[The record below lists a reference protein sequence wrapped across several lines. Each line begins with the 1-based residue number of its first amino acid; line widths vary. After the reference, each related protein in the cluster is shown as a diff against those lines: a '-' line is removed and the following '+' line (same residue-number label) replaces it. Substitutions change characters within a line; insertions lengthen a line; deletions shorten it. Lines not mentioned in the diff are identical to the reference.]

1 MITKETRAE
10 SLNELD
16 KTKRYEEIRYALK
29 NEINGLTARE
39 LAKKLGSEERNY
51 VAPRLTELTRKNE
64 IKVISKRYD
73 KKTRRIIAII
83 IMIVIVAMVAT
94 SVIPS
99 TYNKSLSFAPVALAN
114 SSQSVRFKYITSVD
128 FTIGKIFKL
137 LLSN

>member
-1 MITKETRAE
+1 MITNETRAE

-29 NEINGLTARE
+29 NEANGLTARE

-73 KKTRRIIAII
+73 KKTKRK
-83 IMIVIVAMVAT
+83 VAVYALNDKKYYEQK
-94 SVIPS
+94 SEKIEKA
-99 TYNKSLSFAPVALAN
+99 YNNYLNEKTKENIEKWKGEVSKDV
-114 SSQSVRFKYITSVD
+114 
-128 FTIGKIFKL
+128 
-137 LLSN
+137 

>member
-29 NEINGLTARE
+29 NEANGLTARE

-64 IKVISKRYD
+64 VEVISKRYD
-73 KKTRRIIAII
+73 KKTKRN
-83 IMIVIVAMVAT
+83 VAVYAL
-94 SVIPS
+94 SDKKYYEQKSEKIEKA
-99 TYNKSLSFAPVALAN
+99 YNNYLNEKTKENIEKWKGEVSKDV
-114 SSQSVRFKYITSVD
+114 
-128 FTIGKIFKL
+128 
-137 LLSN
+137 

>member
-64 IKVISKRYD
+64 IKVISKRYNKKTKRNVAVYALND
-73 KKTRRIIAII
+73 KKYYEQKSEKIEKA
-83 IMIVIVAMVAT
+83 
-94 SVIPS
+94 
-99 TYNKSLSFAPVALAN
+99 YNNYLNEKTKENIEKWKGEVSKDV
-114 SSQSVRFKYITSVD
+114 
-128 FTIGKIFKL
+128 
-137 LLSN
+137 

>member
-29 NEINGLTARE
+29 NEANGLTARE

-73 KKTRRIIAII
+73 KKTKRN
-83 IMIVIVAMVAT
+83 VAVYALNDKKCYEQK
-94 SVIPS
+94 SEKIEKA
-99 TYNKSLSFAPVALAN
+99 YNNYLNEKTKENIEKWKGEVSKDV
-114 SSQSVRFKYITSVD
+114 
-128 FTIGKIFKL
+128 
-137 LLSN
+137 

>member
-29 NEINGLTARE
+29 NNGLTARE

-64 IKVISKRYD
+64 VEVISKRYD
-73 KKTRRIIAII
+73 KKTKRN
-83 IMIVIVAMVAT
+83 VAVYALNDKKYYEQK
-94 SVIPS
+94 SEKIEKA
-99 TYNKSLSFAPVALAN
+99 YNNYLNEKTKENIEKWKGEVSKDV
-114 SSQSVRFKYITSVD
+114 
-128 FTIGKIFKL
+128 
-137 LLSN
+137 

>member
-1 MITKETRAE
+1 MITRETRAE

-64 IKVISKRYD
+64 VKVISKRYD
-73 KKTRRIIAII
+73 KKTKRN
-83 IMIVIVAMVAT
+83 VAVYAL
-94 SVIPS
+94 SDKKYYEQKSEKIEKA
-99 TYNKSLSFAPVALAN
+99 YNNYLNEKTKENIEKWKGEVSKDV
-114 SSQSVRFKYITSVD
+114 
-128 FTIGKIFKL
+128 
-137 LLSN
+137 

>member
-29 NEINGLTARE
+29 NEANGLTARE

-73 KKTRRIIAII
+73 KKTKRN
-83 IMIVIVAMVAT
+83 VAVYAL
-94 SVIPS
+94 SDKKYYEQKSEKIEKA
-99 TYNKSLSFAPVALAN
+99 YNNYLNEKTKENIEKWKGEVSKDV
-114 SSQSVRFKYITSVD
+114 
-128 FTIGKIFKL
+128 
-137 LLSN
+137 

>member
-29 NEINGLTARE
+29 NEADGLTARE

-73 KKTRRIIAII
+73 KKTKRN
-83 IMIVIVAMVAT
+83 VAVYALNDKKYYEQK
-94 SVIPS
+94 SEKIEKA
-99 TYNKSLSFAPVALAN
+99 YNNYLNEKTKENIEKWKGEVSKDV
-114 SSQSVRFKYITSVD
+114 
-128 FTIGKIFKL
+128 
-137 LLSN
+137 

>member
-29 NEINGLTARE
+29 NEANGLTARE

-73 KKTRRIIAII
+73 KKTKRN
-83 IMIVIVAMVAT
+83 VAVYALNNKKYYEQK
-94 SVIPS
+94 SEKIEKA
-99 TYNKSLSFAPVALAN
+99 YNNYLNEKTKENIEKWKGEVSKDV
-114 SSQSVRFKYITSVD
+114 
-128 FTIGKIFKL
+128 
-137 LLSN
+137 

>member
-29 NEINGLTARE
+29 NEANGLTARE

-73 KKTRRIIAII
+73 KKTKRK
-83 IMIVIVAMVAT
+83 VAVYALNDKKYYEQK
-94 SVIPS
+94 SEKIEKA
-99 TYNKSLSFAPVALAN
+99 YNNYLNEKTKENIEKWKGEVSKDV
-114 SSQSVRFKYITSVD
+114 
-128 FTIGKIFKL
+128 
-137 LLSN
+137 

>member
-1 MITKETRAE
+1 MITKGTRAE

-29 NEINGLTARE
+29 NEANGLTARE

-73 KKTRRIIAII
+73 KNTKRNVAVYALNDKKYYEQKSEKIEKAYNNYLNEKTKENIEKWKGE
-83 IMIVIVAMVAT
+83 VSKDV
-94 SVIPS
+94 
-99 TYNKSLSFAPVALAN
+99 
-114 SSQSVRFKYITSVD
+114 
-128 FTIGKIFKL
+128 
-137 LLSN
+137 

>member
-29 NEINGLTARE
+29 NEANGLTARE

-64 IKVISKRYD
+64 VKVISKRYD
-73 KKTRRIIAII
+73 KKTKRN
-83 IMIVIVAMVAT
+83 VAVYALNDKKYYEQK
-94 SVIPS
+94 SEKIEKA
-99 TYNKSLSFAPVALAN
+99 YNNYLNEKTKENIEKWKGEVSKDV
-114 SSQSVRFKYITSVD
+114 
-128 FTIGKIFKL
+128 
-137 LLSN
+137 

>member
-73 KKTRRIIAII
+73 KKTKRN
-83 IMIVIVAMVAT
+83 VAVYALNDKKYYEQK
-94 SVIPS
+94 SEKIEKA
-99 TYNKSLSFAPVALAN
+99 YNNYLNEKTKENIEKWKGEVSKDV
-114 SSQSVRFKYITSVD
+114 
-128 FTIGKIFKL
+128 
-137 LLSN
+137 

>member
-64 IKVISKRYD
+64 VEVISKRYD
-73 KKTRRIIAII
+73 KKTKRN
-83 IMIVIVAMVAT
+83 VAVYALNDKKYYEQK
-94 SVIPS
+94 SEKIEKA
-99 TYNKSLSFAPVALAN
+99 YNNYLNDKTKENIEKWKGEVSKDV
-114 SSQSVRFKYITSVD
+114 
-128 FTIGKIFKL
+128 
-137 LLSN
+137 

>member
-29 NEINGLTARE
+29 NEANGLTARE

-73 KKTRRIIAII
+73 KKTKRN
-83 IMIVIVAMVAT
+83 VAVYALNDKKYYEQK
-94 SVIPS
+94 SEKIEKA
-99 TYNKSLSFAPVALAN
+99 YNNYLNEKTKENIEKWKGEVSKGV
-114 SSQSVRFKYITSVD
+114 
-128 FTIGKIFKL
+128 
-137 LLSN
+137 

>member
-1 MITKETRAE
+1 MITNETRAE

-64 IKVISKRYD
+64 VEVISKRYD
-73 KKTRRIIAII
+73 KKTKRN
-83 IMIVIVAMVAT
+83 VAVYAL
-94 SVIPS
+94 SDKKYYEQKSEKIEKA
-99 TYNKSLSFAPVALAN
+99 YNNYLNEKTKENIEKWKGEVSKDV
-114 SSQSVRFKYITSVD
+114 
-128 FTIGKIFKL
+128 
-137 LLSN
+137 

>member
-1 MITKETRAE
+1 MITKEIRAE

-29 NEINGLTARE
+29 NEANGLTARE

-73 KKTRRIIAII
+73 KKTKRN
-83 IMIVIVAMVAT
+83 VAVYALNDKKYYEQK
-94 SVIPS
+94 SEKIEKA
-99 TYNKSLSFAPVALAN
+99 YNNYLNEKTKENIEKWKGEVSKDV
-114 SSQSVRFKYITSVD
+114 
-128 FTIGKIFKL
+128 
-137 LLSN
+137 

>member
-29 NEINGLTARE
+29 NEANGLTARE

-64 IKVISKRYD
+64 VEVISKRYD
-73 KKTRRIIAII
+73 KKTKRN
-83 IMIVIVAMVAT
+83 VAVYALNDKKYYEQK
-94 SVIPS
+94 SEKIEKA
-99 TYNKSLSFAPVALAN
+99 YNNYLNEKAKENIEKWKGEVSKDV
-114 SSQSVRFKYITSVD
+114 
-128 FTIGKIFKL
+128 
-137 LLSN
+137 

>member
-73 KKTRRIIAII
+73 KNTKRNVAVYALNDKKYYEQKSEKIEKAYNNYLNEKTKENIEKWKGE
-83 IMIVIVAMVAT
+83 VSKDV
-94 SVIPS
+94 
-99 TYNKSLSFAPVALAN
+99 
-114 SSQSVRFKYITSVD
+114 
-128 FTIGKIFKL
+128 
-137 LLSN
+137 

>member
-1 MITKETRAE
+1 MITNETRAE

-64 IKVISKRYD
+64 VEVISKRYD
-73 KKTRRIIAII
+73 KKTKRN
-83 IMIVIVAMVAT
+83 VAVYALNDKKYYEQK
-94 SVIPS
+94 SEKIEKA
-99 TYNKSLSFAPVALAN
+99 YNNYLNEKTKENIEKWKGEVSKDV
-114 SSQSVRFKYITSVD
+114 
-128 FTIGKIFKL
+128 
-137 LLSN
+137 

>member
-64 IKVISKRYD
+64 VEVISKRYD
-73 KKTRRIIAII
+73 KKTKRN
-83 IMIVIVAMVAT
+83 VAVYALNDKKYYEQK
-94 SVIPS
+94 SEKIEKA
-99 TYNKSLSFAPVALAN
+99 YNNYLNEKTKENIEKWKGEVSKDV
-114 SSQSVRFKYITSVD
+114 
-128 FTIGKIFKL
+128 
-137 LLSN
+137 

>member
-1 MITKETRAE
+1 MITNETRAE

-29 NEINGLTARE
+29 NEADGLTARE

-73 KKTRRIIAII
+73 KKTKRN
-83 IMIVIVAMVAT
+83 VAVYALNDKKYYEQK
-94 SVIPS
+94 SEKIEKA
-99 TYNKSLSFAPVALAN
+99 YNNYLNEKTKENIEKWKGEVSKDV
-114 SSQSVRFKYITSVD
+114 
-128 FTIGKIFKL
+128 
-137 LLSN
+137 

>member
-73 KKTRRIIAII
+73 KKTKRN
-83 IMIVIVAMVAT
+83 VAVYALNDKKYYEQK
-94 SVIPS
+94 SKKIEKA
-99 TYNKSLSFAPVALAN
+99 YNNYLNEKTKENIEKWKGEVSKDV
-114 SSQSVRFKYITSVD
+114 
-128 FTIGKIFKL
+128 
-137 LLSN
+137 

>member
-1 MITKETRAE
+1 VITKETRAE

-73 KKTRRIIAII
+73 KKTKRN
-83 IMIVIVAMVAT
+83 VAVYALNDKKYYEQK
-94 SVIPS
+94 SEKIEKA
-99 TYNKSLSFAPVALAN
+99 YNNYLNEKTKENIEKWKGEVSKDV
-114 SSQSVRFKYITSVD
+114 
-128 FTIGKIFKL
+128 
-137 LLSN
+137 

>member
-29 NEINGLTARE
+29 NEANGLTARE

-73 KKTRRIIAII
+73 KKTKRN
-83 IMIVIVAMVAT
+83 VAVYALNDKKYYEKK
-94 SVIPS
+94 SEKIEKA
-99 TYNKSLSFAPVALAN
+99 YNNYLNEKTKENIEKWKGEVSKDV
-114 SSQSVRFKYITSVD
+114 
-128 FTIGKIFKL
+128 
-137 LLSN
+137 